1 MRRFYLV
8 KKFFTLVVVSGL
20 ILTMT
25 SIAGAVDFDY
35 SMGGRFYGY
44 FSSMD
49 GDRGFNAA
57 PGVDGWDTI
66 LGATLR
72 EGNTWATIKFI
83 ADSWNQKIYHS
94 FGIDNIADSPLSIGF
109 DSHDNGTTN
118 LGQQFMG
125 DLFNDFKA
133 DPLFNT
139 CDMAGSF
146 NIKYI
151 TDTFEIRGEADVY
164 DADGSTYDHVKSGD
178 YFSSDYDER
187 YALGFIFKNDLG
199 KYYIGGKFDANDR
212 DPEDK
217 GRIDKPSIIV
227 GTDLQLNDALGLK
240 IDFYSFEDGLGNRG
254 EFTNAFWKAYDPTTG
269 KWSGRGG
276 HQTLQTTVTYNKFTG
291 QLLYS
296 QPEDDDL
303 DDVYGAGVAYQF
315 NKLTLGAKYF
325 IVDDQVSYDKD
336 RNLSITDD
344 DFYDVYAMYD
354 LGAWDLKFG
363 VSNAQFA
370 FGQDGDKNE
379 GGNYKDHQ
387 ATISDDPFLYA
398 GVHFEF

>member
-1 MRRFYLV
+1 M
-8 KKFFTLVVVSGL
+8 KKFFTMVVVWGL

-44 FSSMD
+44 FSTID
-49 GDRGFNAA
+49 GDRGFNSS
-57 PGVDGWDTI
+57 PGVDAWDTI

-94 FGIDNIADSPLSIGF
+94 FGIDNIAGSPLSLGF

-146 NIKYI
+146 NLKYI
-151 TDTFEIRGEADVY
+151 TDTFEIRGEAKVY
-164 DADGSTYDHVKSGD
+164 DADGSTYDHYDGWKDAEGND
-178 YFSSDYDER
+178 YGNDYSER

-199 KYYIGGKFDANDR
+199 KYYIGGKY
-212 DPEDK
+212 DPKYD
-217 GRIDKPSIIV
+217 DPSIIV
-227 GTDLQLNDALGLK
+227 GTDLQLTDALGLK
-240 IDFYSFEDGLGNRG
+240 VDAWSFKSGLGNRG
-254 EFTNAFWKAYDPTTG
+254 EFSRAFWGSPDA
-269 KWSGRGG
+269 G
-276 HQTLQTTVTYNKFTG
+276 HQTIQTTVTYNHFTG

-296 QPEDDDL
+296 KPENDDL
-303 DDVYGAGVAYQF
+303 DDVFGAGIAYQI
-315 NKLTLGAKYF
+315 NKWTLGAKYF
-325 IVDDQVSYDKD
+325 LVDDQVSYDKD
-336 RNLSITDD
+336 FNESKTDD
-344 DFYDVYAMYD
+344 NFYDVYAMYD
-354 LGAWDLKFG
+354 VGAWDLKFG

-370 FGQDGDKNE
+370 FGQDGKYNE
-379 GGNYKDHQ
+379 GGAGSSMDHQ
-387 ATISDDPFLYA
+387 ATISDDPFFYV

>member
-1 MRRFYLV
+1 M
-8 KKFFTLVVVSGL
+8 KKFFTMVVVWGL

-44 FSSMD
+44 VSTID
-49 GDRGFNAA
+49 GDRGFNSS
-57 PGVDGWDTI
+57 PGVDAWDTI

-94 FGIDNIADSPLSIGF
+94 FGIDNIAGSPLSLGF
-109 DSHDNGTTN
+109 DSHDSGTTN

-146 NIKYI
+146 NLKYI
-151 TDTFEIRGEADVY
+151 TDTFEIRGEADIY
-164 DADGSTYDHVKSGD
+164 DADGSTYDYYDWSDIEND
-178 YFSSDYDER
+178 YKER

-199 KYYIGGKFDANDR
+199 KYYIGGKY
-212 DPEDK
+212 DPKYD
-217 GRIDKPSIIV
+217 DPSIIV
-227 GTDLQLNDALGLK
+227 GTDLQLTEALGLK
-240 IDFYSFEDGLGNRG
+240 IDFYSFKDGLGNRG
-254 EFTNAFWKAYDPTTG
+254 EFTNAFWRAPKISSDGEAS
-269 KWSGRGG
+269 WSGRGG
-276 HQTLQTTVTYNKFTG
+276 HQTLQTTITYNKFTG

-303 DDVYGAGVAYQF
+303 DDVYGAGLAYQF

-325 IVDDQVSYDKD
+325 IVDDQVSYDKN
-336 RNLSITDD
+336 RNPSITDD
-344 DFYDVYAMYD
+344 NFYDVYAMYD
-354 LGAWDLKFG
+354 VGAWDLKFG

-379 GGNYKDHQ
+379 GGNYYDKQ
-387 ATISDDPFLYA
+387 ATISDDPFFYV